1 MKKIRLSRM
10 IIFATIASMLYL
22 LAGCGNTSTNS
33 DTKEKPIVAV
43 SIVPQKTF
51 AEAVCGDMA
60 EVITVI
66 PPGNS
71 PANYEPSPKEME
83 QFSQAKLYF
92 AIGVPTEEANII
104 PKAEEISEM
113 QIIRLQD
120 DVSKMY
126 PDRELA
132 PGKRDPHIWLSPKRA
147 AVMVESIAREMAEF
161 DPVNKE
167 KYAENAQKYIIELED
182 LDQEIKNALKDVKDR
197 KFIVFHPAF
206 GYLAD
211 DYSLQMYALEEN
223 GKEAT
228 PQKLQEMVDLAKEEH
243 IKAVFYQAEISSKQ
257 AESFAE
263 EIGGK
268 TVQLAPLAPNY
279 VENLKKMAE
288 LISEVMQ

>member
-1 MKKIRLSRM
+1 MKKTRLSRIIVFTM
-10 IIFATIASMLYL
+10 ISLILFIIT
-22 LAGCGNTSTNS
+22 GCENKTTTEKIN
-33 DTKEKPIVAV
+33 EKPIIAV

-60 EVITVI
+60 EVIVMI

-71 PANYEPSPKEME
+71 PANYEPTPQEIE
-83 QFSQAKLYF
+83 QFSKAKLYF

-113 QIIRLQD
+113 KIIRLQD

-147 AVMVESIAREMAEF
+147 MVMVESIAREMAEF
-161 DPVNKE
+161 DPANKE
-167 KYAENAQKYIIELED
+167 KYEENAQKYITELED
-182 LDQEIKNALKDVKDR
+182 LDKEINNALKDVEDR

-206 GYLAD
+206 GYFAD
-211 DYSLQMYALEEN
+211 DYNLEMYALEEN

-228 PQKLQEMVDLAKEEH
+228 PQRLKEMVDLAKEEN
-243 IKAVFYQAEISSKQ
+243 IKAIFYQAEISSKQ

-268 TVQLAPLAPNY
+268 TIQLAPLAPNY
-279 VENLKKMAE
+279 IENFKKMTE
-288 LISEVMQ
+288 LISEIMQ